1 MSKIT
6 KEKLVKE
13 KAVKVKGAPRLRI
26 PGGGRRIKEIEDPAV
41 AKKLSRFSSAAPSKI
56 VEEGKPN
63 HLSSS
68 SARKSVDEQEQVEQ
82 DSKTLPTKPSRF
94 SSSRKSLRRTKISDA
109 ASGQENEPLASGP
122 EEKSLK
128 PHLREKSFRRTSTVG
143 GRMRK
148 PITTD
153 TSVNRENTNEESVL
167 EEKSSKSFRRK
178 SSVGGRMRKPVG
190 ASVSS
195 GGGQEAAEPHRPV
208 SRTRGRARVRED
220 EERQDVDKISKDQI
234 GTSEESADVET
245 EEKEDKGTSQGRVR
259 APPSLASVVRHR

>member
-1 MSKIT
+1 M
-6 KEKLVKE
+6 KE

-26 PGGGRRIKEIEDPAV
+26 PGGGRRIEEIEDPTV

-68 SARKSVDEQEQVEQ
+68 AARKSTEDEQ
-82 DSKTLPTKPSRF
+82 DAKTLSTKPSRF
-94 SSSRKSLRRTKISDA
+94 SSSRKSSRRPHIRKKIKDE
-109 ASGQENEPLASGP
+109 ENESLASGP
-122 EEKSLK
+122 EEKSSK
-128 PHLREKSFRRTSTVG
+128 PHLREKSFRRTSTGG

-153 TSVNRENTNEESVL
+153 GPSVNGENTNEKSVL

-195 GGGQEAAEPHRPV
+195 GGGGGGGQEAAEPHRPV

-220 EERQDVDKISKDQI
+220 EEKQDVDKISSERID
-234 GTSEESADVET
+234 TSEESTDVET
-245 EEKEDKGTSQGRVR
+245 EEKEDKGTSRGRVR

>member
-1 MSKIT
+1 MSKIA

-13 KAVKVKGAPRLRI
+13 KALKVKGAPRLRI

-56 VEEGKPN
+56 VEEGTPN

-68 SARKSVDEQEQVEQ
+68 AARKSTEDEQ
-82 DSKTLPTKPSRF
+82 DAKTLSTKPSRF
-94 SSSRKSLRRTKISDA
+94 SSSRKSSRRPHIRKKIKDT
-109 ASGQENEPLASGP
+109 ASGEEDVASGP
-122 EEKSLK
+122 EEKSSK

-153 TSVNRENTNEESVL
+153 GSSVNGENTNKESVL

-195 GGGQEAAEPHRPV
+195 EGGEEAAEPHRPV
-208 SRTRGRARVRED
+208 SRTRGRARVRGD
-220 EERQDVDKISKDQI
+220 EEKQDVDKISSEQI
-234 GTSEESADVET
+234 DTSEESTER
-245 EEKEDKGTSQGRVR
+245 EEKEDKGTSRGRVR

>member
-1 MSKIT
+1 
-6 KEKLVKE
+6 
-13 KAVKVKGAPRLRI
+13 
-26 PGGGRRIKEIEDPAV
+26 
-41 AKKLSRFSSAAPSKI
+41 
-56 VEEGKPN
+56 
-63 HLSSS
+63 
-68 SARKSVDEQEQVEQ
+68 
-82 DSKTLPTKPSRF
+82 
-94 SSSRKSLRRTKISDA
+94 
-109 ASGQENEPLASGP
+109 
-122 EEKSLK
+122 
-128 PHLREKSFRRTSTVG
+128 
-143 GRMRK
+143 MRK

-153 TSVNRENTNEESVL
+153 GPSVNGENANEESVL

-195 GGGQEAAEPHRPV
+195 GGGQEAAVPHRPV

-234 GTSEESADVET
+234 GTSEESTDVET

>member
-1 MSKIT
+1 M
-6 KEKLVKE
+6 KE

-68 SARKSVDEQEQVEQ
+68 SARKSVEDEQ
-82 DSKTLPTKPSRF
+82 DAKTLPTKPSRF
-94 SSSRKSLRRTKISDA
+94 SSSRKSSRRPHTRKKIKDTASDE
-109 ASGQENEPLASGP
+109 ENESLASGA

-128 PHLREKSFRRTSTVG
+128 AHLREKSFRRTSTGG

-153 TSVNRENTNEESVL
+153 GPSVNGENANEESVL

-190 ASVSS
+190 ASVSLS
-195 GGGQEAAEPHRPV
+195 GGGGGGQEAAEPLRPV
-208 SRTRGRARVRED
+208 SRTRGRARVRGD
-220 EERQDVDKISKDQI
+220 EERQDVDKISSERID
-234 GTSEESADVET
+234 TSEESTNVET
-245 EEKEDKGTSQGRVR
+245 KEKEDKGTSQGRVR

>member
-1 MSKIT
+1 MSKIA

-68 SARKSVDEQEQVEQ
+68 SARKSIDEQ
-82 DSKTLPTKPSRF
+82 DAKTLPTKPSRF
-94 SSSRKSLRRTKISDA
+94 SSSRKSSRRPHIRKKIKDTVSDE
-109 ASGQENEPLASGP
+109 ENVSSSL
-122 EEKSLK
+122 EEKSSK
-128 PHLREKSFRRTSTVG
+128 PHLREKSFRRTSTGG

-153 TSVNRENTNEESVL
+153 GPSVNGENTNEESVL

-178 SSVGGRMRKPVG
+178 SSIGGRMRKPVG
-190 ASVSS
+190 ASVSH
-195 GGGQEAAEPHRPV
+195 GGQEAVEPHRPV

-220 EERQDVDKISKDQI
+220 EEKQDVDKISSERID
-234 GTSEESADVET
+234 TSEESTDVET
-245 EEKEDKGTSQGRVR
+245 EEKEDKGTSRGRVR

>member
-1 MSKIT
+1 M
-6 KEKLVKE
+6 KE

-68 SARKSVDEQEQVEQ
+68 SARKSIEDEH
-82 DSKTLPTKPSRF
+82 DAKTLPTKPSRF
-94 SSSRKSLRRTKISDA
+94 SSSRKSSRHPHIRKKIKDPASDE
-109 ASGQENEPLASGP
+109 ENESLASSP
-122 EEKSLK
+122 KEKSSK

-153 TSVNRENTNEESVL
+153 GPSVNGKNTNEESVL

-195 GGGQEAAEPHRPV
+195 GGEEAAEPHRPV

-220 EERQDVDKISKDQI
+220 EEKQDVDKISSERID
-234 GTSEESADVET
+234 TTEESTDVET
-245 EEKEDKGTSQGRVR
+245 EEKEDKGTSRGRVR

>member
-1 MSKIT
+1 M
-6 KEKLVKE
+6 KE

-41 AKKLSRFSSAAPSKI
+41 AKKLSRFSSTTPSKI

-68 SARKSVDEQEQVEQ
+68 AARKSTEDEQ
-82 DSKTLPTKPSRF
+82 DAKTLSTKPSRF
-94 SSSRKSLRRTKISDA
+94 SSSRKSSRRPHIRKKINE
-109 ASGQENEPLASGP
+109 ENESLANGP
-122 EEKSLK
+122 EEKSSK

-153 TSVNRENTNEESVL
+153 GSSVNGENTNKESVL

-195 GGGQEAAEPHRPV
+195 EGGEEAAEPHRPV

-220 EERQDVDKISKDQI
+220 EEKQDVDKISSERID
-234 GTSEESADVET
+234 TSEESTDVET
-245 EEKEDKGTSQGRVR
+245 EEKEDKGTSRGRVR

>member
-1 MSKIT
+1 MSKIA

-68 SARKSVDEQEQVEQ
+68 VVHKSIDEQ
-82 DSKTLPTKPSRF
+82 DAKTLPTKPSRF
-94 SSSRKSLRRTKISDA
+94 SSSRKSSRRPHIRKKIKDTASDEENV
-109 ASGQENEPLASGP
+109 ASSP
-122 EEKSLK
+122 EEKSSK

-153 TSVNRENTNEESVL
+153 GPSVNGENTNEESVL

-190 ASVSS
+190 VSVSE

-220 EERQDVDKISKDQI
+220 EEKISSERID
-234 GTSEESADVET
+234 TSEESTDVET
-245 EEKEDKGTSQGRVR
+245 EEKEEKGTSRGRVR